1 MSELKKAVGRAHAVC
16 LSGITEGD
24 RVVALVGLKQ
34 RGDLRPMLEAI
45 GSETVTAIGA
55 TEELEAVVGISRET
69 RTDALPLA
77 FEEAS
82 EAARYAWHVGHHAG
96 VQHYDGLG
104 LHQLLLPLADR
115 PELARFVESELG
127 PLLAHDATSGSPLL
141 QTLRVYLAR
150 SGKKA
155 EATRELHI
163 ERRTLYRRL
172 ERLERILGREISNH
186 ENQTRL
192 TFALYGLD
200 LLRRKGQP
208 NPLMTR

>member
-1 MSELKKAVGRAHAVC
+1 
-16 LSGITEGD
+16 
-24 RVVALVGLKQ
+24 
-34 RGDLRPMLEAI
+34 
-45 GSETVTAIGA
+45 
-55 TEELEAVVGISRET
+55 
-69 RTDALPLA
+69 
-77 FEEAS
+77 
-82 EAARYAWHVGHHAG
+82 
-96 VQHYDGLG
+96 
-104 LHQLLLPLADR
+104 
-115 PELARFVESELG
+115 VESELG
-127 PLLAHDATSGSPLL
+127 PLLAHDATSSSPLL

>member
-1 MSELKKAVGRAHAVC
+1 
-16 LSGITEGD
+16 
-24 RVVALVGLKQ
+24 
-34 RGDLRPMLEAI
+34 
-45 GSETVTAIGA
+45 
-55 TEELEAVVGISRET
+55 
-69 RTDALPLA
+69 
-77 FEEAS
+77 
-82 EAARYAWHVGHHAG
+82 

-141 QTLRVYLAR
+141 HTLRVYLSR

-155 EATRELHI
+155 DATRELHI

-172 ERLERILGREISNH
+172 DRLERILGRPISNH

-200 LLRRKGQP
+200 LLRRQGQP
-208 NPLMTR
+208 SSLIKR